1 MDETAYDARF
11 VRGLTTAAS
20 VREASIAIL
29 RERRRH
35 GESTHP
41 SAWGAFIASGRD

>member
-1 MDETAYDARF
+1 MKRLYDARF
-11 VRGLTTAAS
+11 VRALTTAAS
-20 VREASIAIL
+20 VREASVGIL

-41 SAWGAFIASGRD
+41 SAWGAVIASGPG